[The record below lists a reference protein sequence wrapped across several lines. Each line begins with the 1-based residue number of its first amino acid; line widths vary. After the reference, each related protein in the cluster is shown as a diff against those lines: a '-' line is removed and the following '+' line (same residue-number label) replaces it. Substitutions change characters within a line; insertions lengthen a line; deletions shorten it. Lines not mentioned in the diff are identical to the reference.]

1 MTEPSDIS
9 ARTLPNIV
17 VTPQDPAAVRENA
30 APATTALPLEAKFL
44 NREIS
49 WLRFNM
55 RVLAEARA
63 LNNPLLERVRFL
75 SISASN
81 LEEFFMVRVSGLN
94 DQITRGAENLSDDG
108 QTAAQ
113 QLPNILKLARK
124 MMDDQQECLT
134 DLLHGLAKENIK
146 MVPAADLTAIEKK
159 WVETYFLANVFPTLT
174 PIAIDPAHPFPFLP
188 NKSLTAIYT
197 LEDEAGASRMT
208 ALILLP
214 AKLPRFIR
222 LSGSASRL
230 VALEEVL
237 DLFLPSFFPGF
248 HAVES
253 GFFQVLRDSDMAVSD
268 EAEDL
273 MSHYETALKVRKRG
287 SVIGLILNKHMPG
300 TLRKF
305 LTSSLR
311 ILHRHVFQM
320 DGMIGLTDLNELA
333 SIERPDLKFKPW
345 TPRHPER
352 INDYGGD
359 CFAAIRAKD
368 MIVHHPYESFDVV
381 MQFLRQAASD
391 ENVISIKQTLYRTSP
406 NSPVLKALIEAAEQG
421 KSVTAVVELRARF
434 DEEAN
439 IKLARDL
446 ERAGV
451 QVIYGIINLK
461 THSKVTLVT
470 RKEPEGLRSYAHFG
484 TGNYNPVTS
493 RVYTDL
499 SLFTCDPELCQD
511 AARLFNYLTGYA
523 KPERFSNLI
532 MAPIDMRHR
541 LLDLIE
547 AEGRN
552 AEAGKPAGIW
562 AKMNS
567 LVDPEITEAL
577 YAAAQKGV
585 KIDLVV
591 RGICCLRPGV
601 KGLSENIRVK
611 SIVGRFLEHSR
622 IYCFANGGE
631 LPHDAARVFIGSADW
646 MSRSFDT
653 RVEVMVEIKNPTV
666 REQVLDQ
673 IMTANLLD
681 DSQSWELQEDGAY
694 KRVKASG
701 RLMSAQ
707 DFFMKYPSYSG
718 RGNAEHNPRLAEAKK
733 PKRYNPQTDR
743 RPRQK
748 GGHHTAHQHAAPQ
761 GSAKPAEA
769 PAQAAAPQ
777 QVPKDKSGT

>member
-1 MTEPSDIS
+1 MTEPSDIT
-9 ARTLPNIV
+9 ARNLPNIV
-17 VTPQDPAAVRENA
+17 VAGPDTMQPADAQSA
-30 APATTALPLEAKFL
+30 SPLQTRFL

-55 RVLAEARA
+55 RVLAEARNPA
-63 LNNPLLERVRFL
+63 NPLLERVRFL

-81 LEEFFMVRVSGLN
+81 LEEFFMVRVAGLN
-94 DQITRGAENLSDDG
+94 DQIMRGAEALGEDG

-113 QLPNILKLARK
+113 QLPQILKVARK
-124 MMDDQQECLT
+124 MMDDQQECWT
-134 DLLHGLAKENIK
+134 DLIHGLEKENIHLLS
-146 MVPAADLTAIEKK
+146 AAELSPIEKK
-159 WVETYFLANVFPTLT
+159 WVETFFLANVFPTLT

-188 NKSLTAIYT
+188 NRSLTAIYN
-197 LEDEAGASRMT
+197 LEEENGNSRMT

-222 LSGSASRL
+222 LSGQTSRMI
-230 VALEEVL
+230 ALEEVL
-237 DLFLPSFFPGF
+237 DMFLPSFFPAYR
-248 HAVES
+248 AVES
-253 GFFQVLRDSDMAVSD
+253 GFFQVLRDSDIAISD
-268 EAEDL
+268 EADDL
-273 MSHYETALKVRKRG
+273 VSHYEKALKSRKRG
-287 SVIGLILNKHMPG
+287 TVIGLLLNQDMPA

-311 ILHRHVFQM
+311 ILHRNVFQL

-333 SIERPDLKFKPW
+333 ALERPELKFKPW
-345 TPRHPER
+345 VPRYPER
-352 INDYGGD
+352 VNDFGGD
-359 CFAAIRAKD
+359 VFAAIRAKD
-368 MIVHHPYESFDVV
+368 LIVHHPYESFDVV
-381 MQFLRQAASD
+381 MQFIRQAAAD
-391 ENVISIKQTLYRTSP
+391 ENVISIKQTLYRTSA
-406 NSPVLKALIEAAEQG
+406 NSPVVKALIEAAENG

-461 THSKVTLVT
+461 THAKVTLVT

-499 SLFTCDPELCQD
+499 SLLTCDADLAQD

-523 KPERFSNLI
+523 KPESFRNII
-532 MAPIDMRHR
+532 MAPLDMRHR

-547 AEGRN
+547 AEAKN
-552 AEAGKPAGIW
+552 AEAGKPAAIW

-567 LVDPEITEAL
+567 LVDPEISEAL
-577 YAAAQKGV
+577 YNASQKGV
-585 KIDLVV
+585 KIELVV

-601 KGLSENIRVK
+601 KGMSENIRVK

-622 IYCFANGGE
+622 IFCFGNGAE
-631 LPHDAARVFIGSADW
+631 IPHENTKVYIASADW
-646 MSRSFDT
+646 MGRNLDT
-653 RVEVMVEIKNPTV
+653 RVEIMVQIKNPTV
-666 REQVLDQ
+666 HEQVLDQ

-681 DSQSWELQEDGAY
+681 DSQSWELLEDGTY
-694 KRVKASG
+694 RRIKASG
-701 RLMSAQ
+701 KLMSAQ
-707 DFFMKYPSYSG
+707 DYFMKYPSYSG

-733 PKRYNPQTDR
+733 SKRYNPTTDR
-743 RPRQK
+743 KPRQK
-748 GGHHTAHQHAAPQ
+748 AQPPAQAQAQNMP
-761 GSAKPAEA
+761 PAEA
-769 PAQAAAPQ
+769 
-777 QVPKDKSGT
+777 KDKSGT

>member
-1 MTEPSDIS
+1 MSQTPSDIS
-9 ARTLPNIV
+9 ARNLPNIV
-17 VTPQDPAAVRENA
+17 VTGPDAQGQDLTQQQPNQLH
-30 APATTALPLEAKFL
+30 TKYL

-55 RVLAEARA
+55 RVLAEARNPA
-63 LNNPLLERVRFL
+63 NPLLERVRFL

-81 LEEFFMVRVSGLN
+81 LEEFFMVRVAGIN
-94 DQITRGAENLSDDG
+94 DQITRGAEAVSDDG

-113 QLPNILKLARK
+113 QLPQILKLARK

-134 DLLHGLAKENIK
+134 DLMHGLAHEKINL
-146 MVPAADLTAIEKK
+146 VAASELTPIEKK
-159 WVETYFLANVFPTLT
+159 WVETFFLANVFPTLT

-197 LEDEAGASRMT
+197 LEDEIGAARMT

-222 LSGSASRL
+222 LSGQASRMI
-230 VALEEVL
+230 ALEEVL
-237 DLFLPSFFPGF
+237 DIFLPSFFPGY

-253 GFFQVLRDSDMAVSD
+253 GFFQVLRDSDIAISD

-273 MSHYETALKVRKRG
+273 MSHYEKALKSRKRG
-287 SVIGLILNKHMPG
+287 SVIGLILNKHMPA

-311 ILHRHVFQM
+311 ILHRNVFQL

-333 SIERPDLKFKPW
+333 AIERPDLKFKPW
-345 TPRHPER
+345 VPRYPER
-352 INDYGGD
+352 VNDYGGD
-359 CFAAIRAKD
+359 VFAAIRAKD
-368 MIVHHPYESFDVV
+368 LVVHHPYESFDVV
-381 MQFLRQAASD
+381 MSFIRQAASD
-391 ENVISIKQTLYRTSP
+391 ENVISIKQTLYRTSS
-406 NSPVLKALIEAAEQG
+406 NSPVVKALIEAAENG

-446 ERAGV
+446 ERSGV

-461 THSKVTLVT
+461 THAKVTLVT

-499 SLFTCDPELCQD
+499 SLLTCDPELAQD
-511 AARLFNYLTGYA
+511 AAKLFNYLTGYA
-523 KPERFSNLI
+523 KPDKFTNII

-541 LLDLIE
+541 LLDLID
-547 AEGRN
+547 AEVKN

-567 LVDPEITEAL
+567 LVDPEITDAL
-577 YAAAQKGV
+577 YNASQKGV
-585 KIDLVV
+585 KIELVV

-622 IYCFANGGE
+622 IFCFANGGD
-631 LPHDAARVFIGSADW
+631 LPHSGAKVYIASADW
-646 MSRSFDT
+646 MGRNLDT

-666 REQVLDQ
+666 HEQVLDQ
-673 IMTANLLD
+673 IMMANLLD

-694 KRVKASG
+694 KRIKASG
-701 RLMSAQ
+701 KLMSAQ

-718 RGNAEHNPRLAEAKK
+718 RGTAEHNPRLAEAKK
-733 PKRYNPQTDR
+733 SKRYNPHTDR
-743 RPRQK
+743 KPRQK
-748 GGHHTAHQHAAPQ
+748 
-761 GSAKPAEA
+761 
-769 PAQAAAPQ
+769 AQAQNNPPPEA
-777 QVPKDKSGT
+777 KDKSGT

>member
-1 MTEPSDIS
+1 MTQTPSDIS
-9 ARTLPNIV
+9 ARNLPNIV
-17 VTPQDPAAVRENA
+17 VTGPDAPGQDAAQPANV
-30 APATTALPLEAKFL
+30 LHAKYL

-55 RVLAEARA
+55 RVLAEARNPA
-63 LNNPLLERVRFL
+63 NPLLERVRFL

-81 LEEFFMVRVSGLN
+81 LEEFFMVRVAGIN
-94 DQITRGAENLSDDG
+94 DQITRGAEAVSDDG

-113 QLPNILKLARK
+113 QLPQILKLARK

-134 DLLHGLAKENIK
+134 DLVHGLDKENIK
-146 MVPAADLTAIEKK
+146 LVTAAELTALEKK
-159 WVETYFLANVFPTLT
+159 WVETFFLANVFPTLT

-197 LEDEAGASRMT
+197 LEDETGASRMT

-222 LSGSASRL
+222 LSGQTARMI
-230 VALEEVL
+230 ALEEVL
-237 DLFLPSFFPGF
+237 DIFLPAFFPGYR
-248 HAVES
+248 AVET
-253 GFFQVLRDSDMAVSD
+253 GFFQVLRDSDIAISD

-273 MSHYETALKVRKRG
+273 MSHYEKALKSRKRG
-287 SVIGLILNKHMPG
+287 TVIGLILNKHMPA

-305 LTSSLR
+305 LSSSLR
-311 ILHRHVFQM
+311 ILHRNVFQM

-333 SIERPDLKFKPW
+333 AIERPDLKFKPW
-345 TPRHPER
+345 VPRYPER
-352 INDYGGD
+352 VNDYGGD
-359 CFAAIRAKD
+359 VFAAIRAKD
-368 MIVHHPYESFDVV
+368 LIVHHPYESFDVV
-381 MQFLRQAASD
+381 MSFIRQAASD
-391 ENVISIKQTLYRTSP
+391 ENVISIKQTLYRTSS
-406 NSPVLKALIEAAEQG
+406 NSPVVKALIEAAENG

-446 ERAGV
+446 ERSGV

-499 SLFTCDPELCQD
+499 SLLTCDPELAQD
-511 AARLFNYLTGYA
+511 AAKLFNYLTGYA
-523 KPERFSNLI
+523 KPDKFTNII

-541 LLDLIE
+541 LLDYIE
-547 AEGRN
+547 AEAKN

-567 LVDPEITEAL
+567 LVDPEITDAL
-577 YAAAQKGV
+577 YNASQKGV
-585 KIDLVV
+585 KIELVV

-622 IYCFANGGE
+622 IFCFANGAD
-631 LPHDAARVFIGSADW
+631 LPHGGAKVYIASADW
-646 MSRSFDT
+646 MGRNLDT

-666 REQVLDQ
+666 HEQVLDQ
-673 IMTANLLD
+673 IMMANLLD
-681 DSQSWELQEDGAY
+681 DSQSWELQEDGTY
-694 KRVKASG
+694 KRIKATG
-701 RLMSAQ
+701 KLMSAQ
-707 DFFMKYPSYSG
+707 EYFMKYPSYSG
-718 RGNAEHNPRLAEAKK
+718 RGTAEHNPRLAEAKK
-733 PKRYNPQTDR
+733 SKRYNPHTDR
-743 RPRQK
+743 KPRQK
-748 GGHHTAHQHAAPQ
+748 SQAQSNP
-761 GSAKPAEA
+761 PPEA
-769 PAQAAAPQ
+769 
-777 QVPKDKSGT
+777 KDKSGT